1 MKVNSTSHIFAER
14 DAPKREKKRDDQP
27 KRDDSESDSSSFSRT
42 LDAEQVG
49 SAVDALAQDLASS
62 DIDLNASME
71 GKGPGLRV
79 TLKDGR
85 GAIVRQFTGEEFIRL
100 REAAQG
106 ATRGRLLDKKL

>member
-14 DAPKREKKRDDQP
+14 DAPKREQKRDDQP
-27 KRDDSESDSSSFSRT
+27 KRDDPESDSSTFSGV

-49 SAVDALAQDLASS
+49 SAVDALSQDLANAA
-62 DIDLNASME
+62 IGLNATME
-71 GKGPGLRV
+71 GQGPGLRV

-106 ATRGRLLDKKL
+106 ASRGRLLDKKL